1 MREAFR
7 GEMAAIGES
16 LVEMTHLVGFAM
28 SRATTSLLE
37 ADIDLA
43 ESVIEHDRM
52 IDKRR
57 DEMDE
62 RIVDLLAR
70 QQPVV
75 ATDLRVLVTSL
86 RMSDDLERMGDLALH
101 VAKVA
106 RMRHPRPA
114 IPTEFIS
121 TILEMN
127 YVAQMIVTR
136 AGEVIAS
143 RNVNAALELDR
154 NDDEMDLLHRKVFTM
169 LLAKDSPYDTETAI
183 DITLLSRYY
192 ERYADHAVSVARR
205 VVYLA
210 TGEWPEPQSDLTGNF
225 PAITG
230 EH

>member
-7 GEMAAIGES
+7 GELAAIGNS
-16 LVEMTHLVGFAM
+16 LVEMTQLVGFAM
-28 SRATTSLLE
+28 SRATTALLE
-37 ADIDLA
+37 ADLDLA

-62 RIVDLLAR
+62 KIVDLLAR

-101 VAKVA
+101 VAKIA
-106 RMRHPRPA
+106 RMRHPRQA
-114 IPTEFIS
+114 IPVELIS

-143 RNVNAALELDR
+143 RNVAAALELDR
-154 NDDEMDLLHRKVFTM
+154 SDDEMDILHRKVFTI
-169 LLAKDSPYDTETAI
+169 LLDQSWPHDVETAI

-192 ERYADHAVSVARR
+192 ERFADHAVSVARR
-205 VVYLA
+205 VVFLA
-210 TGEWPEPQSDLTGNF
+210 TGTWPEPQSNLTGNHAVLDDF
-225 PAITG
+225 
-230 EH
+230 

>member
-1 MREAFR
+1 MS
-7 GEMAAIGES
+7 AIGDS
-16 LVEMTHLVGFAM
+16 LVEMTQLVGFAM
-28 SRATTSLLE
+28 SRATTALLE
-37 ADIDLA
+37 ADLQLA
-43 ESVIEHDRM
+43 QSVIEHDRL

-101 VAKVA
+101 VAEVA

-114 IPTEFIS
+114 IPAEFIS

-127 YVAQMIVTR
+127 YVAQLIVTR

-143 RNVNAALELDR
+143 RNVGAALELDR
-154 NDDEMDLLHRKVFTM
+154 SDDEMDLLHRRVFAV
-169 LLAKDSPYDTETAI
+169 LLAEDWAHGTETAI

-210 TGEWPEPQSDLTGNF
+210 TGEWPEPQPHRTG
-225 PAITG
+225 G
-230 EH
+230 

>member
-1 MREAFR
+1 
-7 GEMAAIGES
+7 
-16 LVEMTHLVGFAM
+16 
-28 SRATTSLLE
+28 
-37 ADIDLA
+37 
-43 ESVIEHDRM
+43 
-52 IDKRR
+52 
-57 DEMDE
+57 
-62 RIVDLLAR
+62 
-70 QQPVV
+70 VV

-106 RMRHPRPA
+106 RMRYPRPA

-143 RNVNAALELDR
+143 RNVNAALDLDR
-154 NDDEMDLLHRKVFTM
+154 NDDEMDLLHRKVFSM
-169 LLAKDSPYDTETAI
+169 LLDKDWAHGTETAI

-210 TGEWPEPQSDLTGNF
+210 TGEWPDPQSDLTG
-225 PAITG
+225 PMA
-230 EH
+230 HLDHP

>member
-7 GEMAAIGES
+7 GEMAAIGDG
-16 LVEMTHLVGFAM
+16 LVEMTQLVGFAM
-28 SRATTSLLE
+28 SRATTALLE
-37 ADIDLA
+37 ADLDLA

-62 RIVDLLAR
+62 RIVDLFAR

-75 ATDLRVLVTSL
+75 ATDLRVLVASL

-114 IPTEFIS
+114 IPTQFIS

-143 RNVNAALELDR
+143 RNVDEALELDR
-154 NDDEMDLLHRKVFTM
+154 NDDEMDLLHRKVFAM
-169 LLAKDSPYDTETAI
+169 LLDRNSPHDTETAI

-192 ERYADHAVSVARR
+192 ERFADHAVSVARR

-210 TGEWPEPQSDLTGNF
+210 TGEWPEPQSDLIGDM
-225 PAITG
+225 PRPG
-230 EH
+230 GQ

>member
-7 GEMAAIGES
+7 GEMAAIGTG
-16 LVEMTHLVGFAM
+16 LVEMTQLVGFAM
-28 SRATTSLLE
+28 SRATTALLE
-37 ADIDLA
+37 ADLDLA

-75 ATDLRVLVTSL
+75 ATDLRTLVTSL

-114 IPTEFIS
+114 VPTEFIS
-121 TILEMN
+121 IILEMN

-143 RNVNAALELDR
+143 RNVHAALELDR
-154 NDDEMDLLHRKVFTM
+154 NDDEMDILHRKVFAM
-169 LLAKDSPYDTETAI
+169 LLDRNSQTDIETAI
-183 DITLLSRYY
+183 DITLLSSYY
-192 ERYADHAVSVARR
+192 ERFADHAVSVARR
-205 VVYLA
+205 MVFLV
-210 TGEWPEPQSDLTGNF
+210 TGERDR
-225 PAITG
+225 
-230 EH
+230 